1 MANGEK
7 KISLLTEI
15 QINMVR
21 ASCHQEAKC
30 GNSKCI
36 DIWTYTTIL

>member
-21 ASCHQEAKC
+21 ASCHQGAKC

-36 DIWTYTTIL
+36 DIWTYTTML